1 MSKSF
6 ATSISPWVVLI
17 EALEPFRA
25 LPLPRTTDIP
35 LHTYLQEREQ
45 YSVYNIDLSVSLTT
59 PCGAMHTLSKTSSS
73 NLLFSF
79 PQLLAHHSITGCP
92 LRTGDL
98 VGTGTISGTDA
109 ESLGSL
115 LEVTKN
121 GTSSLVLQDDGER
134 VFLEDGDEVVI
145 EGYCGRGVG
154 FGSVC
159 GLVLPAWPD
168 TSTGRATKGS

>member
-25 LPLPRTTDIP
+25 LPLSRTTEIP

-168 TSTGRATKGS
+168 ASTGKATRGS